1 MKDYK
6 KAKLVGTTTYGK
18 GMVQEVL
25 ALPNETGLNLTIA
38 KYLTPS
44 GTDINKKGIAPD
56 VNVELTLDDLKKNRD
71 AQLLMAKKMMNE
83 ILKEEK

>member
-1 MKDYK
+1 
-6 KAKLVGTTTYGK
+6 
-18 GMVQEVL
+18 
-25 ALPNETGLNLTIA
+25 TGLNLTIA